1 MLYTIMKNTFS
12 YFIIILFLFSCQEN
26 NKIRTKL
33 SDSGNVIEKRVF
45 DNNGKLLKVIE
56 YYDIKES
63 PEYKITFKNTDYDS
77 VVYKYDNGE
86 VFKTGKLNLNSQVL
100 GTWNLFDKKGN
111 KREIR
116 EFYIYENK
124 PILNRAWFLNEKGDT
139 LAWREEENIF
149 DQKEFVND
157 TLAVRNSS
165 YIFFEFNKDTVDI
178 NEPIRGIAYCF
189 SPRLREY
196 GSEIRVYLDT
206 EKEKFNSDFSNEDD
220 ILTQGYHNLERD
232 TINQKWFPDL
242 DKEDLKYVAVFGSWF
257 EKPGPK
263 ILRGYM
269 EEYAI
274 GPFKDK
280 TSDSITARTFFEK
293 KVFVRDTVE

>member
-1 MLYTIMKNTFS
+1 RS
-12 YFIIILFLFSCQEN
+12 
-26 NKIRTKL
+26 
-33 SDSGNVIEKRVF
+33 
-45 DNNGKLLKVIE
+45 LLKIIE
-56 YYDIKES
+56 YYDTKQS
-63 PEYKITFKNTDYDS
+63 PEYKLTFKNTDYDS
-77 VVYKYDNGE
+77 VVYKYDNGQ
-86 VFKTGKLNLNSQVL
+86 VFKTGKINLNSQVI
-100 GTWNLFDKKGN
+100 GTWDLFDKKGN

-165 YIFFEFNKDTVDI
+165 YNFFEFNKDTVDI

-189 SPRLREY
+189 SPRLEEY

-220 ILTQGYHNLERD
+220 IL
-232 TINQKWFPDL
+232 
-242 DKEDLKYVAVFGSWF
+242 
-257 EKPGPK
+257 
-263 ILRGYM
+263 
-269 EEYAI
+269 
-274 GPFKDK
+274 
-280 TSDSITARTFFEK
+280 
-293 KVFVRDTVE
+293 